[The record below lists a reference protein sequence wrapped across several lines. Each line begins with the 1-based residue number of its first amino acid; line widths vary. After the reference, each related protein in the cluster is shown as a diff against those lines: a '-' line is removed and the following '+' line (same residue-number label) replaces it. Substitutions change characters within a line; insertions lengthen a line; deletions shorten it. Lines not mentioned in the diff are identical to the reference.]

1 MIKKWLPLVAASLLF
16 GCAQPTDLAQQHL
29 DDEFPRTLN
38 KVDQVESNKPRDYT
52 AFAEQAE
59 MVVSKSPSM
68 AKIYEPLYQQL
79 NEWALQSG
87 DPSQLANFGVQT
99 AQLGG
104 GDKQGNVL
112 FTG

>member
-1 MIKKWLPLVAASLLF
+1 MIKKWLPLLPLSLLF

-38 KVDQVESNKPRDYT
+38 KVDQVDPQAKRLHRIFS
-52 AFAEQAE
+52 EQAE

-79 NEWALQSG
+79 NEWAMQKWRS
-87 DPSQLANFGVQT
+87 
-99 AQLGG
+99 
-104 GDKQGNVL
+104 
-112 FTG
+112 